1 MAKQPNKTRTSAK
14 NTPRPAGSR
23 TVVRRE
29 EREKERRRQRL
40 ITGSIVAA
48 ALVAVAVFIIVIVN
62 APADATV
69 PEGALTRYEG
79 VQQTRTTEGFPRLG
93 SPDAPIQLAEFSS
106 FDCPHCREFHA
117 AAIDQLVDRVRT
129 GYVAVT
135 YVPLYGFGSVTNGQ
149 GAAEASICA
158 AEQSKFWSFH
168 DGLFEW
174 QGLYGNQAFT
184 NNRINAGVDA
194 FALDRGAFNACMSS
208 SRPDDVLNA
217 ARAYQQRFGVTAT
230 PTFTINGVIPLD
242 SDQQSINTPEG
253 IIARLDAEIAR
264 IGRLPATQEASVETP
279 AEATSEATVEAAEP
293 TDEPVGEATEAAVT
307 ATDEAA
313 ATPEATA
320 AS

>member
-14 NTPRPAGSR
+14 NSPRPTGSR
-23 TVVRRE
+23 TVARRE
-29 EREKERRRQRL
+29 VREKERRRQRL
-40 ITGSIVAA
+40 ITGVIVAA
-48 ALVAVAVFIIVIVN
+48 ALIAVAVFIFVIVN
-62 APADATV
+62 APAEATV

-79 VQQTRTTEGFPRLG
+79 LQQTRTTEGFPRLG
-93 SPDAPIQLAEFSS
+93 NPDAPIQLAEFSS

-117 AAIDQLVDRVRT
+117 EAINQLVDRVRT

-149 GAAEASICA
+149 GAAEAAICA

-194 FALDRGAFNACMSS
+194 FALERGAFNACMSS
-208 SRPDDVLNA
+208 SRPDDVLNS
-217 ARAYQQRFGVTAT
+217 ARAQQQRLLNFSGT
-230 PTFTINGVIPLD
+230 PTFTINGVVPLD
-242 SDQQSINTPEG
+242 SDQQSINTAAG

-264 IGRLPATQEASVETP
+264 IGVLPATQEATVESS
-279 AEATSEATVEAAEP
+279 AEATSEATVEAVE
-293 TDEPVGEATEAAVT
+293 EATQPAVA